1 MSDGS
6 AVDTDPTG
14 TPNAVISLDPTDS
27 DGDGNPLTLDVPNEG
42 VWTYDPV
49 TDDLTFSPDAGFT
62 NDPTSIVYTLTETQ
76 TGLTNTATVS
86 ADYVI
91 QAPTAVADEDLA
103 NTAGAVTLDPIPG
116 TAGQDSDPDGSIDP
130 MTVSLVAPMG
140 VTPTSVVFDANNDV
154 TSFVIPNEGT
164 WSVDETTGAIT
175 FTPLSTFTDDPTVI
189 SYNVE
194 DNDGNQSTNDATVT
208 IDYVPVAV
216 ADVSTGNTVGQDA
229 VINVTGNDTDGDAV
243 VDNTFVFGSTA
254 NPLPAGA
261 TTSGTPG
268 MAGYSVIIPNEG
280 VWTYDGSGGLT
291 FNPDAGFTTDPTVL
305 GYTISDAEGNTTST
319 TVTVGYTEVPPVAN
333 DDSVSGVVTGVDA
346 VLTDISGNDTLSD
359 GSAVDTDPTGTP
371 NAVISLDPTDSD
383 GDGNPLT
390 LDVPNEGVWTY
401 DPVTDD
407 LTFSP
412 DAGFTND
419 PTSIV
424 YTLTETQT
432 GLTNT
437 ATVSADYVIQA
448 PTAVADEDLANTAG
462 AVTLDPIP
470 GTAGQDS
477 DPDGSIDPM
486 TVSLVA
492 PMGVTP
498 TSVVFDAN
506 NDVTSFVIPNEGT
519 WSVDETT
526 GAITFTP
533 LSTFTDDPTVISY
546 NVEDNDGNQ
555 STNDATVTIDYVPV
569 AVADVSTGNTVGQ
582 DAVINVT
589 GNDTDGD
596 AVVDNTFV
604 FGSTAN
610 PLPAGAT
617 TSGTPG
623 MAGYSVIIPNEGV
636 WTYDGS
642 GGLTFNPDAGF
653 TTDPTVLGY
662 TISDAEGNTTS
673 TTVTVGYTEVP
684 PVANDDSVSGVVT
697 GVDAVLTD
705 ISGNDTLSDGSAVD
719 TDPTGTP
726 NAVISLDPTDS
737 DGDGNPL
744 TLDVPN
750 EGVWTYDPVTDDL
763 TFSPDAGF
771 TNDPTSIV
779 YTLTETQTGLTN
791 TATVS
796 ADYVIQA
803 PTAVADEDLANTAGA
818 VTLDPIPGTA
828 GQDSDPDGS
837 IDPMTVSLV
846 APMGITPTSV
856 VFDANNDVTSF
867 VIPNEGT
874 WSVDEATGAITFT
887 PLSTFT
893 DDPTVISYN
902 VEDNDGNQST
912 NDATVTID
920 YVPVAVADVSTGNTV
935 GQDAVINVTGNDT
948 DGDAVVDNTFVFG
961 STANPLPAGAT
972 TSGTPGMAGYSVI
985 IPNEG
990 VWTYDG
996 SGGLTFNPD
1005 AGFTTDP
1012 TVLGY
1017 TISDAQGNATSTTV
1031 TVGYTEVPPVANDDS
1046 VSGVVTGVD
1055 AVLTDISGND
1065 TLSDGSAVDTTN
1077 RNNAVISLDP
1087 TDSDGDGNPLT
1098 LDVPNEG
1105 VWTYD
1110 PVTDDLTFSPDAGF
1124 TNDPTS
1130 IVYTLTETQTG
1141 LTNTA
1146 TVSADYVI
1154 QAPTAVAD
1162 EDLANAAGAVT
1173 LDPIPGTAGQ
1183 DSDPDGSID
1192 PMTVSLVA
1200 PMGITPTSVV
1210 FDANND
1216 VTSFVIPN
1224 EGTWSVDEATGAIT
1238 FTPLSTFTD
1247 DPTVISYN
1255 VEDNDGNQ
1263 STNNATVTIDYVPVA
1278 VADVST
1284 GNTVGQDAVINVT
1297 GNDTDGDAV
1306 VDNTFVFGSTANP
1319 LPAGATTSGT
1329 PGMAGYSVII
1339 PNEGV
1344 WTYDGSGGL
1353 TFNPDAGF
1361 TTDPTVIGYTISD
1374 AQGNTTSTTV
1384 TVDYTELPP
1393 VANNDS
1399 EDNGGLGFDTGDAV
1413 TIAILDNDDLSDGS
1427 QATTT

>member
-1 MSDGS
+1 MVVPGE
-6 AVDTDPTG
+6 G
-14 TPNAVISLDPTDS
+14 TWVY
-27 DGDGNPLTLDVPNEG
+27 NPLTGDLVFTPETITGGFTSNF
-42 VWTYDPV
+42 
-49 TDDLTFSPDAGFT
+49 TDD
-62 NDPTSIVYTLTETQ
+62 PTPLEYILIETQ
-76 TGLTNTATVS
+76 TGLTDTASVTI
-86 ADYVI
+86 DYAVE
-91 QAPTAVADEDLA
+91 APTAVADEDLA
-103 NTAGAVTLDPIPG
+103 NVAGAVTLDPIPG

-140 VTPTSVVFDANNDV
+140 ITPTSVVFDANNDV

-164 WSVDETTGAIT
+164 WSVDEATGAIT

-261 TTSGTPG
+261 TTSGTAGTSNYELTVPG
-268 MAGYSVIIPNEG
+268 EG

-291 FNPDAGFTTDPTVL
+291 FNPDAGFTTDPTVI
-305 GYTISDAEGNTTST
+305 GYTISDAQGNATST
-319 TVTVGYTEVPPVAN
+319 TVTVDYTELPPVAN
-333 DDSVSGVVTGVDA
+333 NDSEDNGGLGFDTGDA
-346 VLTDISGNDTLSD
+346 VTIAILDNDDLSD
-359 GSAVDTDPTGTP
+359 GSQATTTNTTVDLDPSSTGTQTTLVVP
-371 NAVISLDPTDSD
+371 GEGTWVY
-383 GDGNPLT
+383 NPLT
-390 LDVPNEGVWTY
+390 GDLVFTPETITGGFTSNF
-401 DPVTDD
+401 TDD
-407 LTFSP
+407 
-412 DAGFTND
+412 
-419 PTSIV
+419 PTPLEYI
-424 YTLTETQT
+424 LIETQT
-432 GLTNT
+432 GLTDT
-437 ATVSADYVIQA
+437 ASVTIDYAVEA
-448 PTAVADEDLANTAG
+448 PTAVADEDLANA
-462 AVTLDPIP
+462 
-470 GTAGQDS
+470 
-477 DPDGSIDPM
+477 
-486 TVSLVA
+486 
-492 PMGVTP
+492 
-498 TSVVFDAN
+498 
-506 NDVTSFVIPNEGT
+506 
-519 WSVDETT
+519 
-526 GAITFTP
+526 
-533 LSTFTDDPTVISY
+533 
-546 NVEDNDGNQ
+546 
-555 STNDATVTIDYVPV
+555 
-569 AVADVSTGNTVGQ
+569 
-582 DAVINVT
+582 
-589 GNDTDGD
+589 
-596 AVVDNTFV
+596 
-604 FGSTAN
+604 
-610 PLPAGAT
+610 
-617 TSGTPG
+617 
-623 MAGYSVIIPNEGV
+623 
-636 WTYDGS
+636 
-642 GGLTFNPDAGF
+642 
-653 TTDPTVLGY
+653 
-662 TISDAEGNTTS
+662 
-673 TTVTVGYTEVP
+673 
-684 PVANDDSVSGVVT
+684 
-697 GVDAVLTD
+697 
-705 ISGNDTLSDGSAVD
+705 
-719 TDPTGTP
+719 
-726 NAVISLDPTDS
+726 
-737 DGDGNPL
+737 
-744 TLDVPN
+744 
-750 EGVWTYDPVTDDL
+750 
-763 TFSPDAGF
+763 
-771 TNDPTSIV
+771 
-779 YTLTETQTGLTN
+779 
-791 TATVS
+791 
-796 ADYVIQA
+796 
-803 PTAVADEDLANTAGA
+803 AGA

-972 TSGTPGMAGYSVI
+972 TSGTPGTSNYELTVPG
-985 IPNEG
+985 EG

-1005 AGFTTDP
+1005 TGFTTDP
-1012 TVLGY
+1012 TVIGY

-1031 TVGYTEVPPVANDDS
+1031 TVDYTELPPVANNDS
-1046 VSGVVTGVD
+1046 EDNGGLGFDTGD
-1055 AVLTDISGND
+1055 AVTIAILDND
-1065 TLSDGSAVDTTN
+1065 DLSDGSQATTTN
-1077 RNNAVISLDP
+1077 TTVDLDP
-1087 TDSDGDGNPLT
+1087 SSTGTQTTLVVPGEGTWVYNPLT
-1098 LDVPNEG
+1098 GDLVFTPETITGGFTSNF
-1105 VWTYD
+1105 
-1110 PVTDDLTFSPDAGF
+1110 TDD
-1124 TNDPTS
+1124 PTPLEY
-1130 IVYTLTETQTG
+1130 ILIETQTG
-1141 LTNTA
+1141 LTDTA
-1146 TVSADYVI
+1146 SVTIDYAVE
-1154 QAPTAVAD
+1154 APTAVAD

-1263 STNNATVTIDYVPVA
+1263 STNDATVTIDYVPVA

-1319 LPAGATTSGT
+1319 IPVGATTSGT
-1329 PGMAGYSVII
+1329 AGTSNYELTVPG
-1339 PNEGV
+1339 EGV

-1353 TFNPDAGF
+1353 TFNPDTGF

-1374 AQGNTTSTTV
+1374 AQGNATSTTV